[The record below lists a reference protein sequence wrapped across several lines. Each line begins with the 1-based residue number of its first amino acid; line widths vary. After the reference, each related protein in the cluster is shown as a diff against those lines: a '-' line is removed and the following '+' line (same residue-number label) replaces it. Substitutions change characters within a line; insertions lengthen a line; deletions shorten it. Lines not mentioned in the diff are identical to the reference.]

1 MNDNSPNRNLML
13 AIALSAAVLFGWQYF
28 VAMPAMKA
36 DQAKQALL
44 AKEHKQMTPAGTP
57 VRGGTPAQLPREK
70 ALALG
75 GARIKIDTPSVDGT
89 LMLRGARFDD
99 LRLKNYHETA
109 DTKSPE
115 IVLLAPKGTKYPY
128 FVDFGW
134 TNAEGVNAPVPND
147 NTVWTLASGSKLSVG
162 KPVTLRWDNGH
173 GLIFTRQ
180 IAVDDKFMFTISDSV
195 ENKGAAAATLYP
207 YALVVRDGVPASQH
221 YWVLHEGFVGVA
233 DGTLKDASYDD
244 FKDEATPPKT
254 FTSTGGWVGI
264 TDKYWMAAVAPPQQ
278 ENFDG
283 SYLATPYSSTKAY
296 EANYRLGAHTAAA
309 GGGVVQV
316 VHHLF
321 AGAKVVDTLRFYDH
335 TLGISNFDM
344 AIDWGW
350 FKPITQPLFWVLDQ
364 FYKLLGNFGLAIL
377 LLTVAVKLVT
387 FPIANAS
394 AKTMAKMK
402 KVQPEQEKIK
412 ERFADD
418 PAKQQQAMMELYKRE
433 KVNPVTGCVPQL
445 LVIPVF
451 FSLYKVFFVTIEMR
465 QAPFYGWIHDL
476 AAPDPTS
483 IINLF
488 GLLPFGVPSFVPAF
502 LSIGIW
508 PILMGITQWV
518 QTKLNPAPADPI
530 QARMFGLMP
539 IMFTFMFATFPAGL
553 VIYYTWNN
561 LLGIAQQ
568 WFIMRR
574 QGVEVH
580 LFKNLRLDG
589 IVQRLTG
596 GAKPAAGE

>member
-1 MNDNSPNRNLML
+1 MNDTGTNRNLML

-44 AKEHKQMTPAGTP
+44 AKEHKQASPAATP
-57 VRGGTPAQLPREK
+57 VPGAPAQLPREK

-75 GARIKIDTPSVDGT
+75 GTRIRIDTPSVDGT

-99 LRLKNYHETA
+99 LRLKRYHETS
-109 DTKSPE
+109 DPKSPE
-115 IVLLAPKGTKYPY
+115 IVLLAPKGTNYPY

-134 TNAEGVNAPVPND
+134 TNAEGVTTPVPD
-147 NTVWTLASGSKLSVG
+147 DRSVWTLVKGDKLSVG
-162 KPVTLRWDNGH
+162 SPVTLQWDNGH

-180 IAVDDKFMFTISDSV
+180 IAVDDQFMFTITDSV
-195 ENKGAAAATLYP
+195 ENKGSVAATLYP
-207 YALVVRDGVPASQH
+207 YALVVRDGVPPSQH

-233 DGTLKDASYDD
+233 DGSLKDAGYSD
-244 FKDEATPPKT
+244 FKDEGTPPKT
-254 FTSTGGWVGI
+254 FSSTGGWVGI
-264 TDKYWMAAVAPPQQ
+264 TDKYWMAAVVPPQNT
-278 ENFDG
+278 NFDG
-283 SYLATPYSSTKAY
+283 SYLATPYGGTKAY
-296 EANYRLGAHTAAA
+296 EANYRLGARTAAA
-309 GGGVVQV
+309 GGGTVQV
-316 VHHLF
+316 IHHLF
-321 AGAKVVDTLRFYDH
+321 AGAKVVDTLRHYEH
-335 TLGISNFDM
+335 TLGIARFDL

-350 FKPITQPLFWVLDQ
+350 FLIITQPLFWVLDQ

-377 LLTVAVKLVT
+377 LLTVAVKIVT

-412 ERFADD
+412 ERFKDD
-418 PAKQQQAMMELYKRE
+418 PVKQQQAIMELYKRE
-433 KVNPVTGCVPQL
+433 KVNPLTGCVPQL

-488 GLLPFGVPSFVPAF
+488 GLLPFHPPSFIPAF

-568 WFIMRR
+568 WYIMSR

-580 LFKNLRLDG
+580 LFKNLRLDRLM
-589 IVQRLTG
+589 QRFKG
-596 GAKPAAGE
+596 SAKPAAGE